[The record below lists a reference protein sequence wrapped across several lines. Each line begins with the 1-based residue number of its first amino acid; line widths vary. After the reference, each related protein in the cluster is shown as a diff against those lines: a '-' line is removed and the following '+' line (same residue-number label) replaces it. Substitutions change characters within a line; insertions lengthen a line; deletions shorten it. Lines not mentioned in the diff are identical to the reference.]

1 MGAKTSWGFEC
12 QRKVPLDPSQIVG
25 IEGLQRARLG
35 ASWSS
40 EDTKVLLS
48 LQKKEKNPLVEEVL
62 CPQASSDFTKTAELS
77 SARAQSINN
86 EFYSSLK

>member
-1 MGAKTSWGFEC
+1 M
-12 QRKVPLDPSQIVG
+12 G

-35 ASWSS
+35 ASWSL

-48 LQKKEKNPLVEEVL
+48 LKKKEKRKNPLVEEVL

-77 SARAQSINN
+77 SARAQSIDN
-86 EFYSSLK
+86 EFCSSLK

>member
-1 MGAKTSWGFEC
+1 M
-12 QRKVPLDPSQIVG
+12 G

-35 ASWSS
+35 ASWSL

-48 LQKKEKNPLVEEVL
+48 LKKKKEKNPLVEEIL

-77 SARAQSINN
+77 SARAHSIDN
-86 EFYSSLK
+86 EFCSSLK